1 MKWISVLGFF
11 GGLGHEIQDVLDYKE
26 WTRFPQLYHYAL
38 KADRE
43 VKGRQPM
50 CCIYQNR
57 SENFFGSVRPRCCWV
72 LKILFWPKTGH
83 KILFSWSQVFCQF

>member
-38 KADRE
+38 KADR
-43 VKGRQPM
+43 VVQGQQPM
-50 CCIYQNR
+50 CSIYQNR
-57 SENFFGSVRPRCCWV
+57 SEIFFGSGQCR
-72 LKILFWPKTGH
+72 IFLFWSKIGH
-83 KILFSWSQVFCQF
+83 KIFSWSQAFCHF